1 MKTLI
6 VPEVGMA
13 FQSAK
18 KAFDM
23 YNTYAGQVGFSVR
36 KGNSKLRGDGTSR
49 QKYFV
54 CKSCSVCNV
63 FSLVLV
69 ERGFGQ
75 CKRLYLSTII
85 TLLFQIKERS

>member
-1 MKTLI
+1 
-6 VPEVGMA
+6 MA
-13 FQSAK
+13 FQSGK

-23 YNTYAGQVGFSVR
+23 DNTYAGQVGFSVR

-54 CKSCSVCNV
+54 CNNQGHVQFAMPV

-75 CKRLYLSTII
+75 CKRLCLTTII
-85 TLLFQIKERS
+85 TLLVQLKERS